1 MRDHLGHW
9 INNRLRKGVQ
19 GQGETA
25 REELSAIGIPEQEL
39 GVQWESQK
47 AAQLSVRAR
56 ECQPTHNYS
65 LLQLVRANKF
75 IYQMHPLVYAK
86 KSMPF
91 SPYKRR

>member
-25 REELSAIGIPEQEL
+25 RNELSAIGIPEQEL

-56 ECQPTHNYS
+56 EC
-65 LLQLVRANKF
+65 
-75 IYQMHPLVYAK
+75 
-86 KSMPF
+86 
-91 SPYKRR
+91 